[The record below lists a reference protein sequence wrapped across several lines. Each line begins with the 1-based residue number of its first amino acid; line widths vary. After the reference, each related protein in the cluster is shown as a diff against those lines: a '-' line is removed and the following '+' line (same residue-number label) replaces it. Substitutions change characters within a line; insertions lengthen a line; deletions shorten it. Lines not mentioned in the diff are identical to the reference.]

1 LGQEVAPRERFG
13 HSLTANVSLLMWPTN
28 FFANFPLKR
37 SNRGLKIEKQIL
49 GGNLKKKTISHISK
63 LTVAVTE

>member
-13 HSLTANVSLLMWPTN
+13 LTANVSLLMWPTN

-49 GGNLKKKTISHISK
+49 GGNVKKETIDHVSK
-63 LTVAVTE
+63 LTATMTE